1 MMKPIVME
9 IPYPVAF
16 FGGSPGLGELLIIF
30 VVALLL
36 FGSKNL
42 PKIAR
47 GLGRA
52 MEEFRRAARQVTDE
66 ITKADREPPSTP
78 SSAPKESPEKEPV
91 KNERTTPP

>member
-1 MMKPIVME
+1 MTYPHPI
-9 IPYPVAF
+9 AF
-16 FGGSPGLGELLIIF
+16 FGGSPGPGELLIIF

-66 ITKADREPPSTP
+66 ITKADSESPAKP
-78 SSAPKESPEKEPV
+78 SSASKEASEKESV